1 MVIAEMGALSVLS
14 FVPLLGK
21 VSEGYSCPFLSDSV
35 MEVSG
40 AHGKLALDARC
51 LFMFLSE
58 VPQGEQ
64 GMGSLFRRALG
75 LSRTIAPCGNNW
87 PSEIVWDAEMG
98 RGE

>member
-21 VSEGYSCPFLSDSV
+21 VSEGHSCPFSSDRV

-64 GMGSLFRRALG
+64 ASPRVDQDNSSMWEQLAQRD
-75 LSRTIAPCGNNW
+75 C
-87 PSEIVWDAEMG
+87 VG
-98 RGE
+98 R